1 MSAQLPLIVFCIH
14 VLAVQQSGALPW
26 KHTVNKCCCCTI
38 DQCKSEK
45 NSDYTCIVLV
55 VKQCI
60 LCCTGIQ
67 FFVNDVEKKNIF
79 LCFSKYVFFIN
90 TIVVCDFFGKRS
102 KRFPC
107 HMTFLRYV
115 YMNLNYHLAGQ
126 TWSIPCP
133 CVFSPPHKL
142 TSSHCKHFSTPAP
155 LCVQNLDP
163 ELITDHSL
171 FCIFRST
178 RIVRH
183 TQKASRQ
190 GTLQSH

>member
-142 TSSHCKHFSTPAP
+142 TSSHCKHFLYSSPS
-155 LCVQNLDP
+155 LC
-163 ELITDHSL
+163 TKS
-171 FCIFRST
+171 
-178 RIVRH
+178 
-183 TQKASRQ
+183 
-190 GTLQSH
+190 